1 MFIDSKA
8 GQQQRGPNRWLAK
21 RRNRAPAVI
30 LLTAVLSYPGL
41 ALSGSAQVFIHP
53 TLVELS
59 DGQRSTTVNVVNRGD
74 ASGVFTI
81 DWVDYMMTEDG
92 RLVVHEGDAPWS
104 LRPHTRYSPRRV
116 TLRPGETQRV
126 KLALRRGADVPE
138 GEYYSHLKVLTL
150 NDNVDVATEKP
161 DGEAATTRRALTV
174 RARTAVAVPVIWRN
188 SRAKPLAVIETARF
202 DPELHELSVHVS
214 RVGLLSTRGY
224 LHVVHTAADGVRRTL
239 ADPLPFVIYPSVER
253 RIASITISADAI
265 DSAGQLEVVY
275 STEQD
280 IKNAKSDL
288 ASYSLVL

>member
-1 MFIDSKA
+1 MNSKA
-8 GQQQRGPNRWLAK
+8 TRQQRISNCRLSN
-21 RRNRAPAVI
+21 RRNRTCAVI
-30 LLTAVLSYPGL
+30 LLTAVLSYPGP
-41 ALSGSAQVFIHP
+41 AFSASAKVFIHP

-59 DGQRSTTVNVVNRGD
+59 DGQRSTTVNVVNQGD
-74 ASGVFTI
+74 ATGVFTI

-150 NDNVDVATEKP
+150 NDNVDVAAEKP
-161 DGEAATTRRALTV
+161 DAEAATTHRTLTV

-188 SRAKPLAVIETARF
+188 SRTKPLAVIETARF

-224 LHVVHTAADGVRRTL
+224 LHVIHTAADGARRTL
-239 ADPLPFVIYPSVER
+239 ADPTPFVIYPSVER
-253 RIASITISADAI
+253 RIASITIGADAI
-265 DSAGQLEVVY
+265 DPAGQLEVVY
-275 STEQD
+275 STEKD
-280 IKNAKSDL
+280 LKNAKSEL
-288 ASYSLVL
+288 ASYRLVL